1 MRILEEPEQPFAINI
16 VPMIDVVFSILAFFI
31 MSSLFLT
38 KSQGLPVNL
47 PQAATAEQ
55 QAKVD
60 FNVTVDESGAIFLN
74 REPIALESLREAIA
88 LTLDSREAGLAT
100 INADEA
106 VPHGAVVEVMD
117 QLRSIEGL
125 RLGISTRA
133 AGSKQAAQTEV
144 E

>member
-1 MRILEEPEQPFAINI
+1 
-16 VPMIDVVFSILAFFI
+16 
-31 MSSLFLT
+31 MSSLYLT

-74 REPIALESLREAIA
+74 REPIALESLQAEVTLA
-88 LTLDSREAGLAT
+88 LASKEAGLAT

-106 VPHGAVVEVMD
+106 VPHGRVVAVMD

-125 RLGISTRA
+125 RLGIATQA
-133 AGSKQAAQTEV
+133 PGSDDGAEV